1 MKLYIA
7 GKITGKPGYRREFGT
22 WARKFRMDGYIVMN
36 PANLPEGMEAS
47 DYMRICFA
55 MVDSADAVFMIPG
68 WQDSRGAR
76 TEWNYARYIGKQI
89 LTAAGLDQAGLEV
102 E

>member
-1 MKLYIA
+1 MKICIA
-7 GKITGKPGYRREFGT
+7 GKITGNPGYRREFGA
-22 WARKFRMDGYIVMN
+22 WARKFREDGHIVMN
-36 PANLPEGMEAS
+36 PASLPEGMEPS

-55 MVDSADAVFMIPG
+55 MVDSADVVFMIPG

-76 TEWNYARYIGKQI
+76 MEWNYARYIGKQI
-89 LTAAGLDQAGLEV
+89 LTSAGLDQAGLEV